1 MWARQALVGSY
12 SEVVLVC
19 LSVTGLQLK
28 YMGLRIVYIPFWH
41 MPFMAPL
48 RYCNEG
54 LRRYGRLE
62 IAFRDIE
69 DGYLLNNGMKG
80 NRKKVVTGD
89 DLHLSDALC

>member
-41 MPFMAPL
+41 MPFMAPS

-69 DGYLLNNGMKG
+69 DGLSAQQWDE
-80 NRKKVVTGD
+80 RQQKKRGD
-89 DLHLSDALC
+89 RR